1 MAKETTLS
9 DAKAVADKNFRRLLA
24 VFLGIV
30 IFIVGS
36 VFLAGIIGSLSGG
49 SATVQDNW
57 IWSVLAAAG
66 ALFAFYA
73 AQADNRDAA
82 SGRISAV
89 LTSTGKDYLVVVF
102 GVLAT
107 AALLASFSIAPFHV
121 VTASAF
127 AGLFAQF
134 AFKRTW
140 VPISK

>member
-9 DAKAVADKNFRRLLA
+9 DAKALADKNFRRLLA
-24 VFLGIV
+24 VFLGVV

-57 IWSVLAAAG
+57 IWAALAG
-66 ALFAFYA
+66 AGGIIAFYA
-73 AQADNRDAA
+73 AQKDNRDAA

-89 LTSTGKDYLVVVF
+89 LTSTAKDYLVVAM
-102 GVLAT
+102 GVAAT
-107 AALLASFSIAPFHV
+107 AALLASFGIAPFNV
-121 VTASAF
+121 IAASAL
-127 AGLFAQF
+127 AALLAQF

-140 VPISK
+140 VALK